1 MKYEAI
7 SRNSARF
14 PVKKMCEV
22 FGLHVTNYYR
32 WKQYQKK
39 REEKREKELG
49 LVRLI
54 EGVFVESD
62 KNVGLY
68 TRRKRCIIV
77 YIS

>member
-39 REEKREKELG
+39 REEKREKEL
-49 LVRLI
+49 
-54 EGVFVESD
+54 D
-62 KNVGLY
+62 
-68 TRRKRCIIV
+68 
-77 YIS
+77 